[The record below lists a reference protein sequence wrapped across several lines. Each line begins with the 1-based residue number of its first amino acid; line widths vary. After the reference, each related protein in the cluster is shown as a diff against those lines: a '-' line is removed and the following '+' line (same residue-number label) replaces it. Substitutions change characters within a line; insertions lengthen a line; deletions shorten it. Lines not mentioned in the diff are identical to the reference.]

1 MSVAEIESHQLEL
14 DARSGGGLWSEAVY
28 RLSRNPSAIIGAFLV
43 LMFVIAA
50 VFAPVIAPYHPLD
63 QNLSLLK
70 AAASRPGLRCTTSSA
85 STCSAGTSSPGSSTG
100 RATRC

>member
-43 LMFVIAA
+43 LMFVIA
-50 VFAPVIAPYHPLD
+50 
-63 QNLSLLK
+63 
-70 AAASRPGLRCTTSSA
+70 C
-85 STCSAGTSSPGSSTG
+85 
-100 RATRC
+100 